1 MHFPRDSAVAD
12 VRVKYGR
19 YVARRLRRAG
29 FAVLSES
36 VAGATATLKASA
48 RAAAD
53 ADEATEDALADRDA
67 ADATL
72 DTATQEARNRLAGR
86 GVHSAREAPYTDLFP
101 HGISY
106 YTAAT
111 LDEQER
117 RYKELKDRAEAHLPK
132 ADEARKALLP
142 ALVAGL
148 KAWREGVTAVD
159 DARTEAAK
167 AATVVAKATDAWRRQ
182 VEKTYGALVQE
193 IGRSAAEGYFPR
205 PRTTAKASAPTPT
218 PTA

>member
-1 MHFPRDSAVAD
+1 MQFPKDSAAAE
-12 VRVKYGR
+12 VRVRFGR

-29 FAVLSES
+29 YAALSES
-36 VAGATATLKASA
+36 MAQATATLKTAA

-67 ADATL
+67 ADAAL
-72 DTATQEARNRLAGR
+72 DTAAQEARVRLAGR
-86 GVHSAREAPYTDLFP
+86 GLHAAQEAPYTDLFP

-132 ADEARKALLP
+132 TDEARKALVS

-159 DARTEAAK
+159 DARTETAK
-167 AATVVAKATDAWRRQ
+167 AATVVAKATDTWRRQ

-193 IGRSAAEGYFPR
+193 IGRSAADGYFPR
-205 PRTTAKASAPTPT
+205 PRTAAKASAPT
-218 PTA
+218 A